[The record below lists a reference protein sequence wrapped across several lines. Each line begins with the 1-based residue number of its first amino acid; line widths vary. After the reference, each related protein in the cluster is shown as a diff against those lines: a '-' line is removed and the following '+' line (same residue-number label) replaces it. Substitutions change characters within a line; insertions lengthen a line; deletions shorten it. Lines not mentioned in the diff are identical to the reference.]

1 MQALLGSVV
10 AVSCFGAAYAAHIVF
25 PVQTIKDGQLLL
37 SQSTLGTI
45 NIYNRDTLQREAKTT
60 PELIKL
66 YLARKANLEDVLEI
80 VTKKSTIKDAYNA
93 LRAQEQTPETVFLIK
108 AAEQNYGVKAEEPT
122 DENQAAR

>member
-10 AVSCFGAAYAAHIVF
+10 AVACFGAAYAAHSVF
-25 PVQTIKDGQLLL
+25 PVQPIKDAEILL

-45 NIYNRDTLQREAKTT
+45 NVYNRDTLQREAKTT

-80 VTKKSTIKDAYNA
+80 VTKKSTIKEAYNA
-93 LRAQEQTPETVFLIK
+93 LRAQEQTPETIFLIK

-122 DENQAAR
+122 GENRAAQ

>member
-10 AVSCFGAAYAAHIVF
+10 AVACFGAAYAAHSVF
-25 PVQTIKDGQLLL
+25 PVEPVKDDDLLL

-45 NIYNRDTLQREAKTT
+45 NVYNRDTLQHEAKTT

-93 LRAQEQTPETVFLIK
+93 LRAQEQTAETKFLIK
-108 AAEQNYGVKAEEPT
+108 AAEQNYGVKAEQPT

>member
-25 PVQTIKDGQLLL
+25 PVKTIQDGQLLL

-45 NIYNRDTLQREAKTT
+45 NVYNRDTLQSEAKTT

-80 VTKKSTIKDAYNA
+80 VTKKSTIKEAYNA

-108 AAEQNYGVKAEEPT
+108 AAEQNYGVKAEEST
-122 DENQAAR
+122 DENQAVQ